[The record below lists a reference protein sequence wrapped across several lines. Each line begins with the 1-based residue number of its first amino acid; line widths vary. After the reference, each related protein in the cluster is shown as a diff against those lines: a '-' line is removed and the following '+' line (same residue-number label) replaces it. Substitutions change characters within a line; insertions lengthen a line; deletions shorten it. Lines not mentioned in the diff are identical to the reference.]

1 MPTDRP
7 TSREL
12 VDAVSAFLEAEV
24 QPALTGSVAF
34 HTKVAINV
42 LRIVAREL
50 DTGAALDAAEAARL
64 TELLGRGATEGGAA
78 AAATEGPAQLSEGAG
93 ASDLDALNAALI
105 DGIRAGRLDLDT
117 PGIAAHLRATVLGK
131 LSIDNPRYES
141 YRRALAR
148 RD

>member
-24 QPALTGSVAF
+24 QPALEGSVAF

-50 DTGAALDAAEAARL
+50 DNGAALDAAEAARL
-64 TELLGRGATEGGAA
+64 TELLGRGAAEGGLAA
-78 AAATEGPAQLSEGAG
+78 AAADGDAAAG
-93 ASDLDALNAALI
+93 SAAAAELDALNAALI
-105 DGIRAGRLDLDT
+105 DGIRSGRLDLDT
-117 PGIAAHLRATVLGK
+117 PGLAAHLRATVLGK

-141 YRRALAR
+141 YRRALAK
-148 RD
+148 

>member
-12 VDAVSAFLEAEV
+12 VDAVGAFLEAEV
-24 QPALTGSVAF
+24 QPALDGSVAF

-50 DTGAALDAAEAARL
+50 ETGSALDAAEAARL

-78 AAATEGPAQLSEGAG
+78 AAAEGDAVAEDAPAG
-93 ASDLDALNAALI
+93 LDALNAALL

-117 PGIAAHLRATVLGK
+117 PGLAAHLRATVLGK

-141 YRRALAR
+141 YRRALAK
-148 RD
+148 